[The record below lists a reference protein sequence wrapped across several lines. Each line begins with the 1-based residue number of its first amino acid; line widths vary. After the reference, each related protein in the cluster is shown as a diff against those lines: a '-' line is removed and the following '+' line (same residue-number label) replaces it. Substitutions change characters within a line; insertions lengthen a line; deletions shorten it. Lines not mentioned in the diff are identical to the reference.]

1 MVSINNS
8 NNSRSYRSSGILG
21 LSTGIDSESVIEG
34 MLAKTQTKIDKQ
46 LGLKQQTLWK
56 QEIYRDVISNIQNL
70 QRKYFDNLNP
80 KTNLLS
86 KSFFSSQTVT
96 SSSDSVI
103 ASSNQSRSS
112 ELTIDYIKQL
122 ATGSQV
128 ISQNSV
134 TSSIKLTIDPS
145 KITTDSSINVSLDG
159 VTRAIQLSGTSTE
172 EILSNL
178 QETLNKSFGT
188 GVVVQTDGTITTLS
202 SRQITF
208 SGTPENLSILGLS
221 ASASNRVNLS
231 SQLKD
236 LKLNQ
241 SLNNTSFKFKING
254 VEFNFD
260 ETKTVSEVIDT
271 INQSKA
277 NVSLSYSNINDR
289 FVLSSKILGQ
299 GVDIDVEDLSGN
311 LMGSLF
317 KVSSDEF
324 NRIEGKNAILSVDG
338 QEIERNSNNFEVN
351 QFKLNLVSTNTN
363 KTVLSAKN
371 STNEVSSTITKFV
384 EEYNSLVDKIYS
396 LTTEKSEYR
405 DYSPLTDAQ
414 KEEMSEKEIELWEK
428 KAKTGL
434 VRSDTNLVSLMSEL
448 RQSLMSK
455 GDGSLSLN
463 DMGITSG
470 SYSDRGKL
478 SIDSTKLNEALE
490 TRMDEVQAL
499 FTDVNTGLAQKF
511 NAVLNKNAQT
521 SLSNPG
527 RLVSVA
533 GIANTS
539 SDIKNT
545 MYDRIKSIES
555 SITNLQRMYDSQ
567 KDRYW
572 KQFSNLETAM
582 SKLNSQSSW
591 LTQQLG

>member
-122 ATGSQV
+122 ATGSQI

-145 KITTDSSINVSLDG
+145 KITSDSSINVSLDG

-172 EILSNL
+172 EVLSNL

-188 GVVVQTDGTITTLS
+188 GVVVQADGTITTLS

-208 SGTPENLSILGLS
+208 SGTTENLSILGLS

-299 GVDIDVEDLSGN
+299 GVDIDMEDLSGN

-478 SIDSTKLNEALE
+478 SIDPTKLNEALE

>member
-96 SSSDSVI
+96 SSSDSVT
-103 ASSNQSRSS
+103 ATSNQSRSS

-145 KITTDSSINVSLDG
+145 KITSDSSINVSLDG

-172 EILSNL
+172 EVLSNL
-178 QETLNKSFGT
+178 QETFNKSFGT

-448 RQSLMSK
+448 RQSLMPK

-478 SIDSTKLNEALE
+478 SIDPTKLNEALE

>member
-145 KITTDSSINVSLDG
+145 KITSDSSINVSLDG

-172 EILSNL
+172 EVLSNL

-260 ETKTVSEVIDT
+260 ESKTVSEVIDT

>member
-96 SSSDSVI
+96 SSSDSVT
-103 ASSNQSRSS
+103 ATSNQSRSS

-145 KITTDSSINVSLDG
+145 KITSDSNINVSLDG

-172 EILSNL
+172 EVLSNL

-260 ETKTVSEVIDT
+260 ETKTISEVIDT

>member
-145 KITTDSSINVSLDG
+145 KITSDSNINVSLDG
-159 VTRAIQLSGTSTE
+159 VTRAIQLSGTSNE

-208 SGTPENLSILGLS
+208 SGTTENLSILGLS

-260 ETKTVSEVIDT
+260 ETKTISEVIDT

>member
-96 SSSDSVI
+96 SSSDSVT
-103 ASSNQSRSS
+103 ATSNQSRSS

-145 KITTDSSINVSLDG
+145 KITSDSSINVSLDG

-172 EILSNL
+172 EVLSNL

-260 ETKTVSEVIDT
+260 ETKTISEVIDT

>member
-96 SSSDSVI
+96 SSSDSVT

-145 KITTDSSINVSLDG
+145 KITSDSNINVSLDG
-159 VTRAIQLSGTSTE
+159 VTRAIQLSGTSNE

-188 GVVVQTDGTITTLS
+188 GVVVQADGTITTLS

-241 SLNNTSFKFKING
+241 SLNNTSFNFKING

-299 GVDIDVEDLSGN
+299 GVDFDVEDLSGN

-317 KVSSDEF
+317 KVSSDVF

-351 QFKLNLVSTNTN
+351 QFKLNLVSTNMN

>member
-145 KITTDSSINVSLDG
+145 KITSDSNINVSLDG

-172 EILSNL
+172 EVLSNL

-241 SLNNTSFKFKING
+241 SLNNTSFNFKING

-478 SIDSTKLNEALE
+478 RIDPTKLNEALE

>member
-145 KITTDSSINVSLDG
+145 KITSDSSINVSLDG

-172 EILSNL
+172 EVLSNL

-260 ETKTVSEVIDT
+260 ESKTVSEVIDT

-478 SIDSTKLNEALE
+478 SIDPTKLNEALE

>member
-96 SSSDSVI
+96 SSSDSVT

-145 KITTDSSINVSLDG
+145 KITSDSNINVSLDG
-159 VTRAIQLSGTSTE
+159 VTRAIQLSGTSNE

-188 GVVVQTDGTITTLS
+188 GVVVQADGTITTLS

-260 ETKTVSEVIDT
+260 ESKTVSEVIDT

-351 QFKLNLVSTNTN
+351 QFKLNLVSTNMN

>member
-145 KITTDSSINVSLDG
+145 KITSDSSINVSLDG
-159 VTRAIQLSGTSTE
+159 VTRAIQLSGTSNE

-188 GVVVQTDGTITTLS
+188 GVVVQADGTITTLS

-208 SGTPENLSILGLS
+208 SGTPENLSLLGLS

-260 ETKTVSEVIDT
+260 ETKTISEVIDT

>member
-145 KITTDSSINVSLDG
+145 KITSDSNINVSLDG

-172 EILSNL
+172 EVLSNL

-478 SIDSTKLNEALE
+478 RIDPTKLNEALE

>member
-96 SSSDSVI
+96 SSSDSVT
-103 ASSNQSRSS
+103 ATSNQSRSS

-145 KITTDSSINVSLDG
+145 KITSDSNINVSLDG
-159 VTRAIQLSGTSTE
+159 VTRAIQLSGTSNE

-188 GVVVQTDGTITTLS
+188 GVVVQADGTITTLS

-299 GVDIDVEDLSGN
+299 GVDIDMEDLSGN

-478 SIDSTKLNEALE
+478 SIDPTKLNEALE

>member
-96 SSSDSVI
+96 SSSDSVT
-103 ASSNQSRSS
+103 ATSNQSRSS

-145 KITTDSSINVSLDG
+145 KITSDSNINVSLDG
-159 VTRAIQLSGTSTE
+159 VTRAIQLSGTSNE

-188 GVVVQTDGTITTLS
+188 GVVVQADGTITTLS

-241 SLNNTSFKFKING
+241 SLNNTSFNFKING

>member
-96 SSSDSVI
+96 SSSDSVT

-145 KITTDSSINVSLDG
+145 KITSDSNINVSLDG
-159 VTRAIQLSGTSTE
+159 VTRAIQLSGTSNE

-188 GVVVQTDGTITTLS
+188 GVVVQADGTITTLS

-351 QFKLNLVSTNTN
+351 QFKLNLVSTNMN

-478 SIDSTKLNEALE
+478 SIDPTKLNEALE

>member
-145 KITTDSSINVSLDG
+145 KITSDSSINVSLDG
-159 VTRAIQLSGTSTE
+159 VTRAIQLSGTSNE

-188 GVVVQTDGTITTLS
+188 GVVVQADGTITTLS

-260 ETKTVSEVIDT
+260 ESKTVSEVIDT

>member
-145 KITTDSSINVSLDG
+145 KITSDSNINVSLDG

>member
-96 SSSDSVI
+96 SSSDSVT

-145 KITTDSSINVSLDG
+145 KITSDSNINVSLDG
-159 VTRAIQLSGTSTE
+159 VTRAIQLSGTSNE

-188 GVVVQTDGTITTLS
+188 GVVVQADGTITTLS

-208 SGTPENLSILGLS
+208 SGTPENLSLLGLS

-260 ETKTVSEVIDT
+260 ESKTVSEVIDT

-351 QFKLNLVSTNTN
+351 QFKLNLVSTNMN

>member
-1 MVSINNS
+1 
-8 NNSRSYRSSGILG
+8 
-21 LSTGIDSESVIEG
+21 
-34 MLAKTQTKIDKQ
+34 
-46 LGLKQQTLWK
+46 
-56 QEIYRDVISNIQNL
+56 
-70 QRKYFDNLNP
+70 
-80 KTNLLS
+80 
-86 KSFFSSQTVT
+86 
-96 SSSDSVI
+96 
-103 ASSNQSRSS
+103 
-112 ELTIDYIKQL
+112 
-122 ATGSQV
+122 
-128 ISQNSV
+128 
-134 TSSIKLTIDPS
+134 
-145 KITTDSSINVSLDG
+145 VSLDG
-159 VTRAIQLSGTSTE
+159 VTRAIQLSGTSNE

-188 GVVVQTDGTITTLS
+188 GVVVQADGTITTLS

-208 SGTPENLSILGLS
+208 SGTTENLSILGLS

-478 SIDSTKLNEALE
+478 SIDPTKLNEALE

>member
-96 SSSDSVI
+96 SSSDSVT

-145 KITTDSSINVSLDG
+145 KITSDSSINVSLDG

-172 EILSNL
+172 EVLSNL

-478 SIDSTKLNEALE
+478 SIDPTKLNEALE

>member
-96 SSSDSVI
+96 SSSDSVT
-103 ASSNQSRSS
+103 ATSNQSRSS

-145 KITTDSSINVSLDG
+145 KITSDSSINVSLDG

-172 EILSNL
+172 EVLSNL

-241 SLNNTSFKFKING
+241 SLNNTSFNFKING

-363 KTVLSAKN
+363 RTVLSAKN

-478 SIDSTKLNEALE
+478 SIDPTKLNEALE

-499 FTDVNTGLAQKF
+499 FTDVNTGLAQRF

>member
-96 SSSDSVI
+96 SSSDSVT
-103 ASSNQSRSS
+103 ATSNQSRSS

-145 KITTDSSINVSLDG
+145 KITSDSNINVSLDG

-188 GVVVQTDGTITTLS
+188 GVVVQADGTITTLS